1 MWGPHSGGWSPVR
14 YATATD
20 ALAAAVKMARLSS
33 FSSLSHCAKILRV
46 VDSDILRYAELGAQ
60 EGGADFGDKLLGGV
74 RGIAK
79 ALAHLAV
86 KAMLCT
92 SPVC

>member
-1 MWGPHSGGWSPVR
+1 MWGPHSGGWSPLR
-14 YATATD
+14 YATASD

-46 VDSDILRYAELGAQ
+46 VDSISCVMPSSAH
-60 EGGADFGDKLLGGV
+60 FGDKLLGGV